1 VLKEDP
7 GLAVTFDKTNILVT
21 GILAAYAH
29 AAGPQNAC
37 LPILHLSPLFPPA
50 SFVVDGYIG
59 LGATVPIGTDDLI
72 QHFDRCEA
80 ITVYVDKVDSI
91 QDGFIHRKFC
101 FRRAAFYQSYTPIDS
116 FDTCNRPWIC
126 KHFGGCLEMT
136 YLPVPTGNAGRIA

>member
-1 VLKEDP
+1 MRML
-7 GLAVTFDKTNILVT
+7 
-21 GILAAYAH
+21 
-29 AAGPQNAC
+29 PQNAC

-91 QDGFIHRKFC
+91 QDGFIHYQLLHLCQATRLQYLNGHIDLANQNVRQQQHVRPKLPMPFLK
-101 FRRAAFYQSYTPIDS
+101 RTRDAYKTWNQQDRA
-116 FDTCNRPWIC
+116 W
-126 KHFGGCLEMT
+126 
-136 YLPVPTGNAGRIA
+136 AGM

>member
-1 VLKEDP
+1 MRML
-7 GLAVTFDKTNILVT
+7 
-21 GILAAYAH
+21 
-29 AAGPQNAC
+29 PQNAC

-101 FRRAAFYQSYTPIDS
+101 FRRAAFYQSLKCKVGLAAAKVAALRSNLRINLNIDGIVAPPMHAPSSAPLLLPILLS
-116 FDTCNRPWIC
+116 NTQYPFPPRSC
-126 KHFGGCLEMT
+126 H
-136 YLPVPTGNAGRIA
+136 